1 MKRALSI
8 ILLILLSISFV
19 GAETQEPIDISLN
32 GQELLLDE
40 PPIIVEGRTLVPVR
54 FIFEPLGLTISWN
67 SESRT
72 AIGEKEGLSIIM
84 PIDSTIAVVNDN
96 PVKLDVAATIINDR
110 TYVPLRFVAE
120 STGAI
125 VTWHGESRSVTIEYL
140 DEKSI
145 DVIFKDIYEDVND
158 LDGANMK
165 VVRQQYHEIYAKV
178 MQMKSEY
185 LTNDEKMKED
195 LIELA
200 NSSGLILTSNMSLND
215 MLKQFKDYKI
225 NQQNIIKKDMI
236 EKHSSYEFSNGDLYY
251 GDFVNSEM
259 YGLAY
264 YQFKSGGELIGSFS
278 NNQRQGYL
286 SEIYESGFDYSY
298 FDKNKE
304 EGLEFSYSD
313 LEDGYAYKL
322 TYYTNGSRQGISHQV
337 AFDESGNY
345 LHDAYY
351 KFKDDVSV
359 DLEYVVYKEGFE
371 LFDRGSID
379 RDVVVQINPSG
390 NIFIAPTDENGL
402 ADDIFTGF
410 GYLKFSDGVEYI
422 GNFDD
427 WSRLGDGYYYAPE
440 DKYDLQ
446 SNLMDQLANDII
458 EEIINDQMTDEE
470 KVKIIHDYLA
480 NHIIYDPN
488 PIGENDFKD
497 ISHTAYGALIDGV
510 AVCDGYAEA
519 YKYLLDKVNI
529 ENVLIFGESDEEGN
543 FEGAVNHAWN
553 LIKIDGAY
561 SHYDLTWADDD
572 VNNVVMYD
580 FYKKDST
587 YFDETHKWS
596 ADSYIMYIE

>member
-1 MKRALSI
+1 MKRVLSI

-72 AIGEKEGLSIIM
+72 AIGEKDGLSIIM

-158 LDGANMK
+158 QDGADMK

-236 EKHSSYEFSNGDLYY
+236 
-251 GDFVNSEM
+251 
-259 YGLAY
+259 GL
-264 YQFKSGGELIGSFS
+264 QK
-278 NNQRQGYL
+278 
-286 SEIYESGFDYSY
+286 
-298 FDKNKE
+298 
-304 EGLEFSYSD
+304 
-313 LEDGYAYKL
+313 
-322 TYYTNGSRQGISHQV
+322 
-337 AFDESGNY
+337 
-345 LHDAYY
+345 
-351 KFKDDVSV
+351 
-359 DLEYVVYKEGFE
+359 E
-371 LFDRGSID
+371 LF
-379 RDVVVQINPSG
+379 
-390 NIFIAPTDENGL
+390 
-402 ADDIFTGF
+402 
-410 GYLKFSDGVEYI
+410 
-422 GNFDD
+422 
-427 WSRLGDGYYYAPE
+427 
-440 DKYDLQ
+440 
-446 SNLMDQLANDII
+446 
-458 EEIINDQMTDEE
+458 
-470 KVKIIHDYLA
+470 
-480 NHIIYDPN
+480 
-488 PIGENDFKD
+488 
-497 ISHTAYGALIDGV
+497 
-510 AVCDGYAEA
+510 
-519 YKYLLDKVNI
+519 
-529 ENVLIFGESDEEGN
+529 
-543 FEGAVNHAWN
+543 
-553 LIKIDGAY
+553 
-561 SHYDLTWADDD
+561 
-572 VNNVVMYD
+572 
-580 FYKKDST
+580 
-587 YFDETHKWS
+587 
-596 ADSYIMYIE
+596 